1 MRKIIHIITRLDM
14 GGSAQNTLRS
24 CMGLSGNKYQIVLVH
39 GLSHESNMTA
49 DERRIVSRDVEI
61 AEQKGVRVLPLAF
74 LIKRIEPV
82 QDFLAF
88 ISLLK
93 LMVQEKPDAVHT
105 HSSKAGLLGRWAA
118 WLARVPVILHTPHG
132 HVFYGHFPDSVSK
145 LFLLIEKFTDG
156 ITDCTIALTDGE
168 RKDYIK
174 LLVSGDAK
182 LTTIHS
188 GVDVETF
195 MNPVID
201 LKEKRKS
208 LNIKPGD
215 RVVGTVGWLLP
226 IKGPVYLLKA
236 MPQVWQKNPDVK
248 LVFVGKGELESE
260 LKAVA
265 DDMGAR
271 DRVLFLGWRDD
282 VHEVMSVFDIFVLPS
297 LNEGMGRVIV
307 EAMAAGKPVVASK
320 TGGIPDLVIDGETGI
335 LVEPGDSE
343 GLAEAINH
351 LLKSP
356 DLRQTM
362 GQEGR
367 KRCHLFSEKLMIE
380 KIDKLYQRLLNC

>member
-1 MRKIIHIITRLDM
+1 LRKIIHIITRLDM

-24 CMGLSGNKYQIVLVH
+24 CIGLSGNKYQIVLVH
-39 GLSHESNMTA
+39 GLSHESIMTA
-49 DERRIVSRDVEI
+49 DERRVVSKDVEI
-61 AEQKGVRVLPLAF
+61 AEQKGVRVLPLAS

-82 QDFLAF
+82 QDSLAF

-118 WLARVPVILHTPHG
+118 WLARVPVIFHTPHG
-132 HVFYGHFPDSVSK
+132 HVFYGHFPNSVSK
-145 LFLLIEKFTDG
+145 LFLLIEKISDT
-156 ITDCTIALTDGE
+156 ITDCTIALTYGE

-174 LLVSGDAK
+174 LSVSRDAK

-201 LKEKRKS
+201 LKAKRKV
-208 LNIKPGD
+208 LNIEPD
-215 RVVGTVGWLLP
+215 ARVIGTVGWLMP
-226 IKGPVYLLKA
+226 IKGPVYLLKS

-282 VHEVMSVFDIFVLPS
+282 VHEVMSVFDIFLLPS

-307 EAMAAGKPVVASK
+307 EAMAAG
-320 TGGIPDLVIDGETGI
+320 
-335 LVEPGDSE
+335 
-343 GLAEAINH
+343 
-351 LLKSP
+351 
-356 DLRQTM
+356 
-362 GQEGR
+362 
-367 KRCHLFSEKLMIE
+367 
-380 KIDKLYQRLLNC
+380 

>member
-1 MRKIIHIITRLDM
+1 MKKIVHIITRLDM
-14 GGSAQNTLRS
+14 GGSAQNTLKS

-61 AEQKGVRVLPLAF
+61 VEQKGVRVLPLAF

-132 HVFYGHFPDSVSK
+132 HVFYGHFLDSVSK

-174 LLVSGDAK
+174 LSVSRDAK

-188 GVDVETF
+188 GVNIETF

-201 LKEKRKS
+201 LKEKRKA
-208 LNIKPGD
+208 LNIEPD
-215 RVVGTVGWLLP
+215 ARVIGTVGWLLP

-236 MPQVWQKNPDVK
+236 MPQVWQKDPDVK

-356 DLRQTM
+356 DLGLAM
-362 GQEGR
+362 GREGR